1 MTAADEFIR
10 LLDIMHRLRAECPWD
25 REQTHASLRAY
36 LLEEAYEVL
45 QALDEARYDDL
56 REELGDLMLQVV
68 FHAEIAHEDGRFDI
82 ADVLREINEKLI
94 RRHPHVYEDAGGARA
109 EADSAEAVL
118 RRWESIKTRQEKKES
133 LLDGVPPQLP
143 ALLQALRVL
152 AKIKQA
158 GVEPM
163 EVRDPAEEARRSLER
178 LADAV
183 EQTTPVEGVALGSA
197 AADRA
202 LGMLGLSI
210 VAMAARIGVNPEDAV
225 RRAVARLTDAFR
237 REEENLRQEGRLFG
251 QLSEKELARI
261 AARVLD
267 ACEEEGGE
275 GAR

>member
-1 MTAADEFIR
+1 MSAADEFIR

-36 LLEEAYEVL
+36 LLEETYEVL
-45 QALDEARYDDL
+45 QTLDEARYDEL
-56 REELGDLMLQVV
+56 RGELGDLMLQVV
-68 FHAEIAHEDGRFDI
+68 FHAEIAQEDGRFDI

-94 RRHPHVYEDAGGARA
+94 RRHPHVYADASGARA

-152 AKIKQA
+152 SKIKQA

-163 EVRDPAEEARRSLER
+163 EVRDPLAEANRALEH

-183 EQTTPVEGVALGSA
+183 EAEDAGE
-197 AADRA
+197 ADRA

-210 VAMAARIGVNPEDAV
+210 VALGARIGVSPEDAV

-237 REEENLRQEGRLFG
+237 REEDTLRQDGRLFG
-251 QLSEKELARI
+251 ALSERELALI
-261 AARVLD
+261 AARVLA
-267 ACEEEGGE
+267 ACEGE
-275 GAR
+275 GKEQTR

>member
-1 MTAADEFIR
+1 MPTAADEFIR

-36 LLEEAYEVL
+36 LLEETYEVL
-45 QALDEARYDDL
+45 QTLDEARYDEL
-56 REELGDLMLQVV
+56 RGELGDLMLQVV
-68 FHAEIAHEDGRFDI
+68 FHAEIAQEDGRFDI

-94 RRHPHVYEDAGGARA
+94 RRHPHVYADASGARV

-152 AKIKQA
+152 SKIKQA

-163 EVRDPAEEARRSLER
+163 EVRDPLAEANRALEH

-183 EQTTPVEGVALGSA
+183 EAEDAGE
-197 AADRA
+197 ADRA

-210 VAMAARIGVNPEDAV
+210 VALGARIGVSPEDAV

-237 REEENLRQEGRLFG
+237 REEDKGFSYVFAQPATPDQEAQCQEAKDSCPVEAIGDDG
-251 QLSEKELARI
+251 
-261 AARVLD
+261 
-267 ACEEEGGE
+267 
-275 GAR
+275 